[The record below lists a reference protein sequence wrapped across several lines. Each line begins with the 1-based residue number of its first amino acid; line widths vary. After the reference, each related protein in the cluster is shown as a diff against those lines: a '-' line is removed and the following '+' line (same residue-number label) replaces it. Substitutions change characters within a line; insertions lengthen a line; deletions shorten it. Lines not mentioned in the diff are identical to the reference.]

1 MPVEPWSETVWIAH
15 VSDDPGF
22 TEDISALLERSEQ
35 DDFARDMVI
44 DLSGMQHI
52 NSSNLSLLLR
62 VRKAAID
69 RDARLKLA
77 APADPIWAV
86 FASTGLE
93 KVFDFAEDVPSALA
107 GLQIG

>member
-1 MPVEPWSETVWIAH
+1 MTLPVTWSST
-15 VSDDPGF
+15 SLRCS
-22 TEDISALLERSEQ
+22 TSTR
-35 DDFARDMVI
+35 RD
-44 DLSGMQHI
+44 
-52 NSSNLSLLLR
+52 LSLLLR